1 MESWS
6 TRSRRRKPPES
17 IYTPLDMS
25 SSYHQFVLDHS
36 AAHVALEKEGQP
48 PEHAVLRD
56 AGVALERLPHTFRDS
71 FIVGHCLLPLNFIQ
85 LIWCMRII
93 AQQ

>member
-25 SSYHQFVLDHS
+25 SLADAVSPLPTAACNSCLQAS
-36 AAHVALEKEGQP
+36 AAEDFVFTQYYP
-48 PEHAVLRD
+48 ILRAAR
-56 AGVALERLPHTFRDS
+56 AGGAKA
-71 FIVGHCLLPLNFIQ
+71 
-85 LIWCMRII
+85 
-93 AQQ
+93 AQAR